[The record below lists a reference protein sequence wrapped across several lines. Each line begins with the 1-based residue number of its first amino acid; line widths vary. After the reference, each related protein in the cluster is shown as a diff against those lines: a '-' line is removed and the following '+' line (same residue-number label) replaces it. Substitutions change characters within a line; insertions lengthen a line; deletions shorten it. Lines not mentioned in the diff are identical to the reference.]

1 MIKHVAVAL
10 GLIMT
15 ALLLT
20 GCGADNEELQ
30 GWMDQQKREARPN
43 VTPLNP
49 PTKFMPD
56 PYAVADVVDPFA
68 LQKLTVA
75 LKQEAHQPNSL
86 MAAEMNRRREPLE
99 AFPLD
104 SMHMVGSL
112 DRKGATYAL
121 IKADGLLYQ
130 VKVDDYMGQNFGKV
144 MKISETEIELREI
157 VQDASGEWIERLT
170 SLQLQENAK

>member
-15 ALLLT
+15 ASLLA
-20 GCGADNEELQ
+20 GCGADSEELQ

-49 PTKFMPD
+49 PTKFTPD